1 MRRRANN
8 RPPNTMIIQTPV
20 LPPVAPVPLE
30 EDELLEDDELLEEE
44 LVELLLDEEELLDDE
59 LLEEELELELDEE
72 DELLLVD
79 LRTRME
85 LRVALSVLVVS
96 AISSF
101 PSVTLASNVCFHA
114 VLAPTSSKISTL
126 ESTRWP
132 SIATSKE
139 RIPADVWY
147 ISTKPS
153 STDTR

>member
-1 MRRRANN
+1 MV
-8 RPPNTMIIQTPV
+8 PPPV
-20 LPPVAPVPLE
+20 LPDDEEELLLDELDELEELLLDELEELE
-30 EDELLEDDELLEEE
+30 EDELLLEELLDEDELLEE
-44 LVELLLDEEELLDDE
+44 
-59 LLEEELELELDEE
+59 
-72 DELLLVD
+72 LLVD
-79 LRTRME
+79 LRTKME

-101 PSVTLASNVCFHA
+101 PSVTVALNVCFQA

-139 RIPADVWY
+139 RILAEVWY

-153 STDTR
+153 STDTL

>member
-1 MRRRANN
+1 M
-8 RPPNTMIIQTPV
+8 PEP
-20 LPPVAPVPLE
+20 LLEEELE
-30 EDELLEDDELLEEE
+30 EDELEDELLVDDELLEEE
-44 LVELLLDEEELLDDE
+44 LLDEEELLED
-59 LLEEELELELDEE
+59 ELELELELELEDE
-72 DELLLVD
+72 ELLLVD
-79 LRTRME
+79 FFTRME

-101 PSVTLASNVCFHA
+101 PSVTVALNVCFHA

-126 ESTRWP
+126 VSTRWP

-153 STDTR
+153 STDTL